1 MSLEQET
8 QLRISRK
15 EYSTLI
21 AIALQAKKMLE
32 YEDEDP
38 IFSFMVDSYKK
49 SLKKS
54 LKDESLPNI
63 F

>member
-1 MSLEQET
+1 MNLEQET
-8 QLRISRK
+8 QLRVSRK
-15 EYSTLI
+15 EYGALI

-38 IFSFMVDSYKK
+38 MFSFMVDSYKK
-49 SLKKS
+49 TLKES
-54 LKDESLPNI
+54 LKDKSLPNI

>member
-49 SLKKS
+49 SLKES

>member
-49 SLKKS
+49 SIKES